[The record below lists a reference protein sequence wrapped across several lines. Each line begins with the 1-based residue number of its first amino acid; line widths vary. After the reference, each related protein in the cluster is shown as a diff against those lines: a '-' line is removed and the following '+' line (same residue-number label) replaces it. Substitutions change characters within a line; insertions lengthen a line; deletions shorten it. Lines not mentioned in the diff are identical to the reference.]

1 MYRTI
6 TNLAVTSVCLLG
18 LSACGGGSSKQ
29 QTQIPPPQPA
39 PLDYQA
45 LLNDSVSDVMPGIVL
60 HIDSPEKTV
69 LLAAGLSD
77 IASQSPM
84 QVDAQMP
91 VGSAGKKATAL
102 LALMLYEDGLL
113 DIDDTLDTWLPDEL
127 VERIEYGT
135 DITLRQLLTHTAGVH
150 DYLAPDTAEA
160 WFEAIMS
167 DPGTLKTDAYAL
179 AFSIDKAG
187 DFAPG
192 TGFNYSNSGYLLTGL
207 ILDSVLGE
215 HHAGALRNRV
225 LIPLGMNNSYYN
237 GVEKALG
244 TIISGYFNLNGE
256 VLNTKVA
263 YENIGVADAP
273 LVSTVEDMT
282 LLLRAVATDDTIVS
296 SSIRELMIGDDN
308 LTDIGDDV
316 YYGMGMMKDII
327 NGYPVYHHGGDEPG
341 YATTNLYIP
350 HNDTSITVFVNCGV
364 AEECEN
370 EQNVLVQ
377 TILSNEF

>member
-1 MYRTI
+1 MHRKFT
-6 TNLAVTSVCLLG
+6 TLAITSVCLLG

-29 QTQIPPPQPA
+29 QTNVPPPQPA

-45 LLNDSVSDVMPGIVL
+45 LLNDTVSDVLPGIVL
-60 HIDSPEKTV
+60 HIESPDKTV
-69 LLAAGLSD
+69 LLSAGLSD

-102 LALMLYEDGLL
+102 LALMLHEDGLL
-113 DIDDTLDTWLPDEL
+113 DIDDSLDTWLPTEL
-127 VERIEYGT
+127 VDRIEYGA

-160 WFEAIMS
+160 WFEAIMT
-167 DPGTLKTDAYAL
+167 DPTSLKTDAYAL
-179 AFSIDKAG
+179 AFSIDKAA

-192 TGFNYSNSGYLLTGL
+192 TNFNYSNSGYLLTGL

-215 HHAGALRNRV
+215 HHSAALRERV
-225 LIPLGMNNSYYN
+225 LIPLGMNNTYYN

-244 TIISGYFNLNGE
+244 QIISGYFNLNGE
-256 VLNTKVA
+256 VLNTKEA

-282 LLLRAVATDDTIVS
+282 LLLRAIATDDTIVS
-296 SSIRELMIGDDN
+296 SSIRELMIGDEN

-327 NGYPVYHHGGDEPG
+327 NGLPVYHHGGDEPG

-364 AEECEN
+364 AQDCEN

-377 TILSNEF
+377 TILNNEF